1 MLSKSVHVFIDNDS
15 ISVCCRMLDES
26 LRWLIANGKLDR
38 ARQVIKNACK
48 WNKKDYATVMAA
60 VGFHDEELDKATRQ
74 VELKAVTNTADIKG
88 KDTAEGT
95 GEDGK
100 REAMDG
106 EDKHE
111 ETTKFIEKDHG
122 PAKVL
127 VQKYTALD
135 IIRNGR
141 ILRVSLILWFTW

>member
-1 MLSKSVHVFIDNDS
+1 
-15 ISVCCRMLDES
+15 MLDES

-48 WNKKDYATVMAA
+48 WNKKDYATVMAT
-60 VGFHDEELDKATRQ
+60 VGFHDEELDKEPCQ
-74 VELKAVTNTADIKG
+74 VEMKTVTNTPDVIKKETG
-88 KDTAEGT
+88 

-100 REAMDG
+100 TETTDG
-106 EDKHE
+106 EEKDE

-141 ILRVSLILWFTW
+141 ILRVSLIMWFTW